1 MKIILILILIFSI
14 FAFVLSSNGNAQ
26 SSMCTFCKTEV
37 GKAEEYIKTNP
48 PESDFIKWMDKQCDK
63 YSSEE
68 KQVCIFFVKQYGKDI
83 YNWLKDTKKTPQEIC
98 VDIGFCT
105 KLSNQRIKRG
115 EPKRIFDQQDK
126 MGESENVKCIKC
138 SQSIRAIEEFLFS
151 EYSEEEIL
159 QFGQDVCDYL
169 PSEYAGKC
177 QFYVDKYGDELIQ
190 MIADDKCPKLICK
203 TIELCEDAEPN
214 FRKNKRFMSFDKPG
228 RKDRKRQQPLQG
240 EGQQL
245 RRRLRRGQQQQQQ
258 GEGRFQRQRMQ
269 QQGGEG
275 QRQQRRQERKLK
287 QQQLNQQQQGEGR
300 FQRQR
305 RQQQGGEGQRQKQ
318 RQQGKQQGG
327 EGQRKQRRQQRKL
340 KQQQLNQQQQEEGR
354 LQRQRRQQQ
363 GGEGQRQKRRQ
374 QQQREQQQLHQQQ
387 KGEGRRQ
394 RQRRQ
399 QQGGEGQRQQKQRK
413 LERIQQQGEG
423 KQFKGK
429 DKSKHRFE
437 DMQMESNDFSNQLRR
452 GKKDYKKNRKC
463 MACKRHVHNI
473 KTYLESNPTEDEI
486 ESYLQS
492 YCDVYSE
499 TKRVEKCNKFLDQ
512 NIESIL
518 EKVMEEK
525 RCFEI
530 CSELEFC

>member
-1 MKIILILILIFSI
+1 MSSSFHHIILIHTIQQIIYLNHKSYKSLLFYSFYKPFPNTNSCSRTMKIILILLLIFSI

-126 MGESENVKCIKC
+126 MGESENVKCFKC
-138 SQSIRAIEEFLFS
+138 SHSIRAIEEFLFS
-151 EYSEEEIL
+151 EYSKEEIL
-159 QFGQDVCDYL
+159 QFGQDLCDYL

-228 RKDRKRQQPLQG
+228 SKDRMRQQPLQGEGRFQRQRRQQQGG

-245 RRRLRRGQQQQQQ
+245 RRRLRRGQQQQQQQ

-269 QQGGEG
+269 QQGGKG
-275 QRQQRRQERKLK
+275 QRQ
-287 QQQLNQQQQGEGR
+287 
-300 FQRQR
+300 
-305 RQQQGGEGQRQKQ
+305 
-318 RQQGKQQGG
+318 
-327 EGQRKQRRQQRKL
+327 QRRQQRKL
-340 KQQQLNQQQQEEGR
+340 KQQQLNQQQQGEGR

-363 GGEGQRQKRRQ
+363 GGEGQRQK
-374 QQQREQQQLHQQQ
+374 
-387 KGEGRRQ
+387 
-394 RQRRQ
+394 
-399 QQGGEGQRQQKQRK
+399 QKQRK

-429 DKSKHRFE
+429 YKSNHRFE
-437 DMQMESNDFSNQLRR
+437 DMQMESNDYSNQLRR

-492 YCDVYSE
+492 YCDVFSE

-525 RCFEI
+525 SCFEI